1 MTDPTAPAI
10 DDIDLLILR
19 IDLAEMDLSA
29 LLDEADRI
37 IAGPGGGG

>member
-1 MTDPTAPAI
+1 MTDPTAPL

-19 IDLAEMDLSA
+19 IDLAEWNLAA

-37 IAGPGGGG
+37 LATDREGAR